1 MDVRAQWEAARRTAA
16 VADLS
21 ARRARLVVTGRD
33 RRRFLHGLT
42 SNDVAALK
50 PGARCLATLLNPQG
64 KLVAAFEVYDRG
76 DDFLLECAASAGDRL
91 RALLDR
97 YVIADDVKVARATAA
112 ALPEWAAFGPD
123 AAAIVREALGT
134 AAPSEPPA
142 EECWHT
148 AGEGALVASARADLG
163 APGFVVIGAPPPD
176 GPVGRAAPRL
186 DDATLELL
194 RIEGGVA
201 APGHEI
207 DEKLLPQE
215 AALDRALSFSK
226 GCYVGQ
232 EAVAMLHY
240 RGKLRRKLLGL
251 VLAADGAAAPGDGVL
266 HGGEEVGR
274 VTSGSVVSPAFEA
287 PVALGVLKIH
297 EPGTAVEIAGAGG
310 RAAATVHALPLV
322 G

>member
-1 MDVRAQWEAARRTAA
+1 VDVRAQWTAARRSAA

-21 ARRARLVVTGRD
+21 ARRARLLVTGRD

-42 SNDVAALK
+42 SNDVAALEH
-50 PGARCLATLLNPQG
+50 GGRCLATLLNPQG
-64 KLVAAFEVYDRG
+64 KLLAAFEVYDRG

-91 RALLDR
+91 LALLDR
-97 YVIADDVKVARATAA
+97 YVIADDVKLARAAAA
-112 ALPEWAAFGPD
+112 ALPAWAAFGPD
-123 AAAIVREALGT
+123 AAAIVGEALGGGAP
-134 AAPSEPPA
+134 AAPPA
-142 EECWHT
+142 EESWLA

-163 APGFVVIGAPPPD
+163 APGFLVIGAPLPA
-176 GPVGRAAPRL
+176 GPAAAAAPRL
-186 DDATLELL
+186 DDETLELL

-251 VLAADGAAAPGDGVL
+251 VLAAGGAAAPGDAVMKGD
-266 HGGEEVGR
+266 EEVGR
-274 VTSGSVVSPAFEA
+274 VTSGALVSPAFEA

-297 EPGTAVEIAGAGG
+297 EPGAAVEIAGAGG
-310 RAAATVHALPLV
+310 RVAATVHALPLV
-322 G
+322 A